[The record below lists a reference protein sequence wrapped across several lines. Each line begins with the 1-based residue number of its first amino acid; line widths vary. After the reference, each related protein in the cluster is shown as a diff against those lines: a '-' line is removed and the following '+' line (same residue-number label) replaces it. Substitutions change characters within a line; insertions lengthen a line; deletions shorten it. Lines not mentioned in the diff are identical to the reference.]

1 LLNNFL
7 LVALNNFLLQKGL
20 IIYLPV
26 VQKITFALFLFWI
39 CSIDINP
46 YYQQIKTATNK
57 SIAANE

>member
-7 LVALNNFLLQKGL
+7 LVALNNSLLQKGP

-39 CSIDINP
+39 CSIDINL